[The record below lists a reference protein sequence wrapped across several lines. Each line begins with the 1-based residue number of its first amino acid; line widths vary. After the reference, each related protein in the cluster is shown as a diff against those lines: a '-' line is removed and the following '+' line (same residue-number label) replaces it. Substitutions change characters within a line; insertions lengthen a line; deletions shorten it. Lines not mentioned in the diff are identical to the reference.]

1 MARFAPNGLPQ
12 NFEALAPTTKWVADV
27 TFIATQAGW
36 LYLAAVL
43 DLFSRAIVGW
53 SRAANQDEALVTP
66 ALQMALA
73 RREVRVE
80 LLHHSDRGC
89 Q

>member
-1 MARFAPNGLPQ
+1 VLARSFTASAPN
-12 NFEALAPTTKWVADV
+12 TKWVADV
-27 TFIATQAGW
+27 TFIATRQGW

-53 SRAANQDEALVTP
+53 AMEATQDEALVEQ
-66 ALQMALA
+66 ALRMALISRKPQA
-73 RREVRVE
+73 G
-80 LLHHSDRGC
+80 LLHHGDSWLSIY